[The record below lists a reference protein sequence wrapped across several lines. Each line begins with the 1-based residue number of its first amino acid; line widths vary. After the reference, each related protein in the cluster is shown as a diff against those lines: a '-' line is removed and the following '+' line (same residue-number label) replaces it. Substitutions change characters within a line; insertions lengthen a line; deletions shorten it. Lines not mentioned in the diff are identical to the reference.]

1 MKRNGRGRTELFR
14 LRSKVSRQRSAISLL
29 VLLWTSTALAQTPLQ
44 TYSDAFILQSRRTDP
59 KIDYTVTVRGADRS
73 AYYVEMR
80 IANPPNPARLVI
92 PNWAPGAYRL
102 MDSGQN
108 IGAFGAFTTA
118 GDTLPVTRDS
128 DISWTLDTRG
138 ASSIV
143 VRYSAALPDPVQWHR
158 PNNRWFLRATSGM
171 IDGPRT
177 YMYLDGWKLT
187 PAQVTF
193 RLPAGWRIGTGLV
206 PTTDSTTYWAPSYD
220 VLIDSPV
227 LVGRF
232 STYRFTAR
240 GVPHRAVVDLAGATQ
255 GPRVQRVFV
264 DMLRRVSETAI
275 AIFGNAPYKDYTYIF
290 VAGRG
295 GGLEHLNSTTI
306 GVTTDVLARNPGGTE
321 SVSAH
326 EFFHTWNVKRIRPA
340 ELGPFDYERPVRT
353 MNLWVSEGVTD
364 YYTEVILSR
373 SGLSSAADFN
383 RRMSN
388 AIGNHRGNA
397 ARLVVSP
404 ERSSWTVWDSP
415 EVNNSYTISYYL
427 QGQLLGFLL
436 DLAIRDSTDNAKSL
450 DDVMRYLFDHYG
462 GERGFTTDELR
473 AAIRSATGPNF
484 QDFWRRY
491 VSGTT
496 EIPWDEYLKAA
507 GWSVRFS
514 EQIAVDARIG
524 SITPAVQGGRWR
536 AVAVPGSAAAAAGL
550 VTGDELVRINR
561 RVIVDGTD
569 VTAAVRAVPAGGA
582 VTVQVIRAGQPL
594 TIRFAAGTYQQTRA
608 VLTDLPDQTERMRR
622 IRSGILAGSN

>member
-1 MKRNGRGRTELFR
+1 MKRNARARIAWCR
-14 LRSKVSRQRSAISLL
+14 LRFSVVLAGSLAASSL
-29 VLLWTSTALAQTPLQ
+29 AAQTPLRN
-44 TYSDAFILQSRRTDP
+44 YADAFIQQSRRTDP
-59 KIDYTVTVRGADRS
+59 KVDYTVTVRGGDRT
-73 AYYVEMR
+73 AYFVELR

-108 IGAFGAFTTA
+108 IAAFTAATAA
-118 GDTLPVTRDS
+118 GDALPATPDS
-128 DISWTLDTRG
+128 DISWTVDTKG
-138 ASSIV
+138 ATSIV
-143 VRYSAALPDPVQWHR
+143 VRYSAGLRDAVQWRR
-158 PNNRWFLRATSGM
+158 PNNRWFLRPTSGI

-177 YMYLDGWKLT
+177 FMYLDGWKLT
-187 PAQVTF
+187 PAHVTF
-193 RLPAGWRIGTGLV
+193 RLPAGWRIATGLV
-206 PTTDSTTYWAPSYD
+206 ATTDSTTYWAPSYD

-227 LVGRF
+227 LIGRF
-232 STYRFTAR
+232 LSYRFTAA
-240 GVPHRAVVDLAGATQ
+240 GIPHRAVVDMAGA
-255 GPRVQRVFV
+255 VQPARAGRVFV

-275 AIFGNAPYKDYTYIF
+275 GLFGTAPYKDYTYIF

-306 GVTTDVLARNPGGTE
+306 GVSGDVLARNPGGAE

-326 EFFHTWNVKRIRPA
+326 EFFHTWNVKRIRPV

-353 MNLWVSEGVTD
+353 LNLWVSEGITD
-364 YYTEVILSR
+364 YYTEVILAR
-373 SGLSSAADFN
+373 SGLNSPADFA
-383 RRMSN
+383 RRMGD

-415 EVNNSYTISYYL
+415 EVNNSYAISYYL

-450 DDVMRYLFDHYG
+450 DDVMRYLFDHFA
-462 GERGFTTDELR
+462 GERGFTSDDLR
-473 AAIRSATGPNF
+473 TAIRTAVGPDF

-496 EIPWDEYLKAA
+496 EIPWDEFLKAA
-507 GWSVRFS
+507 GWSVAFR
-514 EQIAVDARIG
+514 EEPAPDARIG
-524 SITPAVQGGRWR
+524 TIPPAVQGGRWR

-550 VTGDELVRINR
+550 VTGDELVRINGREILDGNDATAVVR
-561 RVIVDGTD
+561 RVGS
-569 VTAAVRAVPAGGA
+569 GGN
-582 VTVQVIRAGQPL
+582 VTVQVVRDGQPL
-594 TIRFAAGTYQQTRA
+594 TIRFTAGTYQRLRA
-608 VLTDLPDQTERMRR
+608 VLTDLPDQTDRMRR
-622 IRSGILAGSN
+622 VRSGILAGR